1 MKTLDKA
8 KKKAKI
14 TVKVGGKKVQPEES
28 VKVHDWKAAEET
40 AAAQED
46 SVKEEESFEWVLPEL
61 DADQIEEFR
70 PIHYT
75 PAPKKKSIFPKK
87 AVAKRAAPAI
97 LFSVVSAVVFGALL
111 GFVVLKFI
119 AYGDHQTKLPKQ
131 QAEGAAAGTA
141 QQEAQLPALSIGII
155 QAGVFSTEGAAS
167 KVSRELAAKK
177 VPSMQLSMDGQRYI
191 FAGVADSL
199 GTAKKMETAWKDKG
213 VELYAKEISFS
224 SKKVQTTTKDEQ
236 IFARETVPLFQ
247 KLAKE
252 TAAAVQNGRVSPDGM
267 KTAETAAGN
276 VKKLAKVRQETLGRL
291 KKYETAAYESLV
303 AYQKSGNRQDLT
315 DAEQNLLDYVK
326 VYSGH

>member
-1 MKTLDKA
+1 MKALDKA

-14 TVKVGGKKVQPEES
+14 TVKVGGKKEQPEDS

-46 SVKEEESFEWVLPEL
+46 SAKEEESFEWVLPEL

-87 AVAKRAAPAI
+87 TAANRAAPAI

-119 AYGDHQTKLPKQ
+119 AYGDHQTKFPNQ
-131 QAEGAAAGTA
+131 QAEGAATGAA
-141 QQEAQLPALSIGII
+141 QQEARLPALSIGII

-167 KVSRELAAKK
+167 KVSRELASKK

-191 FAGVADSL
+191 FAGVADSP
-199 GTAKKMETAWKDKG
+199 GTAKKMESAWKDKG

-252 TAAAVQNGRVSPDGM
+252 TAAAVQNGEVSPDGM
-267 KTAETAAGN
+267 KTVGTAAGN

-291 KKYETAAYESLV
+291 KKYETAAYESLA

>member
-1 MKTLDKA
+1 MK
-8 KKKAKI
+8 
-14 TVKVGGKKVQPEES
+14 PEES

-46 SVKEEESFEWVLPEL
+46 SAKEEESFEWVLPEL

-87 AVAKRAAPAI
+87 TAANRAAPAI

-119 AYGDHQTKLPKQ
+119 AYGDHQTKLPNQ
-131 QAEGAAAGTA
+131 QAEGAATGAA
-141 QQEAQLPALSIGII
+141 QQEARLPALSIGII

-167 KVSRELAAKK
+167 KVSRELASKK

-236 IFARETVPLFQ
+236 IFVRETVPLFQ

-267 KTAETAAGN
+267 KTAETAAGK

-315 DAEQNLLDYVK
+315 NAEQNLLDYVK

>member
-1 MKTLDKA
+1 MKALDKA

-14 TVKVGGKKVQPEES
+14 TVKVGGKKMKPEES

-46 SVKEEESFEWVLPEL
+46 SAKEEESFEWVLPEL

-87 AVAKRAAPAI
+87 TAANRAAPAI

-119 AYGDHQTKLPKQ
+119 AYGDHQTKLPNQ
-131 QAEGAAAGTA
+131 QAEGAATGAA
-141 QQEAQLPALSIGII
+141 QQEARLPALSIGII

-167 KVSRELAAKK
+167 KVSRELASKK

-236 IFARETVPLFQ
+236 IFVRETVPLFQ

-267 KTAETAAGN
+267 KTAETAAGK

-315 DAEQNLLDYVK
+315 NAEQNLLDYVK

>member
-1 MKTLDKA
+1 MDKA

-75 PAPKKKSIFPKK
+75 PARKKKSKFPKK
-87 AVAKRAAPAI
+87 AVAKRAAPAL

-119 AYGDHQTKLPKQ
+119 AYGDHQTKLPNQ
-131 QAEGAAAGTA
+131 QAEGAATGAA
-141 QQEAQLPALSIGII
+141 QQKARLPALSIGII

-167 KVSRELAAKK
+167 KVSRELASKK

-191 FAGVADSL
+191 FAGVADSP
-199 GTAKKMETAWKDKG
+199 GTAKKMESAWKDKG